1 MPTIGE
7 QLKQAREFRRLSIR
21 QVVQATRIRDYYL
34 EAMEADDFSSM
45 PSAAQARGF
54 FRSYADFLGLDADE
68 LINLQRN
75 ESAAPA
81 EFSAPAPAGQESQ
94 QEPVAESGP
103 ESQAV
108 PEQPVVSSEPEPETT
123 ETEVDAPEPETPP
136 VSEEP
141 GPPAISQL
149 IFFEIGHELRQ
160 RRELLS
166 LTLDEIE
173 RHTRVRKHYLE
184 KIEAGKYDELP
195 SPVQARG
202 MLSNYASFLDI
213 DAEALLLRFAD
224 ALQARRLERQ
234 PAIAPKSTLPRPK
247 LILPVWLRRFISPDL
262 LFGGGMILLLFL
274 LTLWGAVRIFSGG
287 SVQATVTQGPSISDV
302 LLASP
307 VATLKLTE
315 AEALPTS
322 VAIDTPANA
331 DEPTSTA
338 TDTPPASGTASTNVQ
353 VTLSILERT
362 FMRVTVDGKVK
373 QEGRVVPGAAL
384 TFQGSERIEVLTGSG
399 SAIQVLFNQQNLGV
413 MGNFGEVV
421 DRLYTINGVETPTPT
436 SSPTVTPTERFQK
449 TPTVTRTIT
458 STPTVKK

>member
-7 QLKQAREFRRLSIR
+7 QLKQAREFRRLSIQ
-21 QVVQATRIRDYYL
+21 QVVQATRIRAYYL

-54 FRSYADFLGLDADE
+54 FRSYADFLGLNADE
-68 LINLQRN
+68 LMERQRN

-81 EFSAPAPAGQESQ
+81 EFSAPTPAGKESRQEQ
-94 QEPVAESGP
+94 AAES
-103 ESQAV
+103 ELENQAL
-108 PEQPVVSSEPEPETT
+108 PEQPVVSIK
-123 ETEVDAPEPETPP
+123 PEPETPQAEVEASEP
-136 VSEEP
+136 EATPLPEEP
-141 GPPAISQL
+141 RPPAISQL

-160 RRELLS
+160 RREMLS

-184 KIEAGKYDELP
+184 KIEAGNYDELP

-202 MLSNYASFLDI
+202 MLSNYASFLDM

-224 ALQARRLERQ
+224 ALQAGRLERQ
-234 PAIAPKSTLPRPK
+234 PAAPKSTLPRPR
-247 LILPVWLRRFISPDL
+247 IVLPVWLGRFVSPDL

-274 LTLWGAVRIFSGG
+274 LTLWGAMRIFSGG
-287 SVQATVTQGPSISDV
+287 MSKAHTTPGPSISDV

-307 VATLKLTE
+307 IATLALTK

-322 VAIDTPANA
+322 VEIITPASA
-331 DEPTSTA
+331 DEPIA
-338 TDTPPASGTASTNVQ
+338 LVTDTPQSPETTSSNVEL
-353 VTLSILERT
+353 TLSILERT
-362 FMRVTVDGKVK
+362 FIRVTVDGEIK

-384 TFQGSERIEVLTGSG
+384 HFQGAGRIEVLTGSG
-399 SAIQVLFNQQNLGV
+399 SAVQVLFNQQGLGV

-421 DRLYTINGVETPTPT
+421 DRIYTVNGVETPTPT
-436 SSPTVTPTERFQK
+436 SSPTVTATQRFQK
-449 TPTVTRTIT
+449 TPSITPTIT
-458 STPTVKK
+458 PTLKK